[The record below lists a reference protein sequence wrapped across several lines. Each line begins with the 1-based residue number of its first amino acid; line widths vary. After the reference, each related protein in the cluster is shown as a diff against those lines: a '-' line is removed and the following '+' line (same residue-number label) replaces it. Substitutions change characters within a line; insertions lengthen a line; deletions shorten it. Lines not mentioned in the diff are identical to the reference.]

1 MRCILTAVWFATLL
15 LSSTWPT
22 ADVVAQQ
29 RPAPPQGKAAELVQL
44 WESLQHPHAPSQQI
58 ALADRALRLER
69 EIGRWPLKVSR
80 DEARGFLWWRSAI
93 GHAELSEGDS
103 AENQERAIAAFKKA
117 AALLVGKRAAQ
128 KRASVQYGLGT
139 AYLNRLRGD
148 KTDNLEKAIAA
159 HEAALTLFT
168 REATPSEWALA
179 QSGLGDAHRSRL
191 RGDRADNLERAIAA
205 YEAALAVMTREAT
218 PIGWATTMHSLG
230 NAYGDRVRGDKA
242 DNLEKSIAYLE
253 AALLVITRVE
263 APANWARGQVN
274 LAIAY
279 SNRIGGNKADN
290 MEVAISAYESALTV
304 LTREVAPVEWAITQ
318 GNVGTAYTERVRGD
332 RADNLERAI
341 EAHEAALTIE
351 SRETMPYQWGTTQNN
366 LGGAYFQ
373 RIRGEKADNIER
385 AIAAFDAALT
395 VRSPESQP
403 YHWATTQN
411 NLGAAYEK
419 RIRGNRSENVE
430 KAIAAHK
437 SALTVRTREAMPFDW
452 AVAQQN
458 LGIAYTNR
466 VEGDPAENMD
476 KAIAAFEAALTV
488 RTRAALPYEWALT
501 QMNLGGAYWRRIR
514 GDRADNQEKV
524 IGAYAS
530 ALTVVNREAFPI
542 EWAGTQFSLA
552 LTYLDRVRGDR
563 ADNLRKAIAACEAAL
578 TVRTLKGM
586 PHEHM
591 LAARLLGGVLSQSGE
606 WDKASEAY
614 GSAREAF
621 LLLFGQGLNDHDARN
636 LISQAGS
643 LFADAA
649 FAAAQLGEDER
660 VFALATEGRARLMAV
675 ALKLTTLDLS
685 ADKRQRL
692 DELRAE
698 IRIADRGV
706 EAAQGTERAAALGKL
721 VSRRQELLSL
731 VTSAD
736 AAGVSALAQAR
747 TLAGEGGAVV
757 VPIVTKLGGKL
768 LLVTDGPSKGSGRQ
782 GLTAINL
789 PDLTTDKVDVLIR
802 GDGRD
807 GKAGG
812 WLGAYNINYLDEAE
826 HNRRWREWTS
836 AIDNLGPQ
844 LWHLFGAQLDA
855 ALKDAGIKPG
865 ARIVWLPTGAL
876 GILPLGLV
884 QDPGTGLRLV
894 DGYEIVYASSLESL
908 AVAQKEIAK
917 GTTSAL
923 ATLAAVVN
931 PTGDLEGSEKEGKI
945 VASHFPDQARTVLE
959 RAQASPEAVLAALKG
974 KTHWHFASHGT
985 FSWRDAR
992 QSALVMHGGKD
1003 LSVGSLL
1010 ETDGLGR
1017 PRLVV
1022 LSACETGLYDIQSNP
1037 DEFIGLPGAFTA
1049 LGATGVLGTL
1059 WPVSDAATALLI
1071 AKFYELHMGEGLAPP
1086 RALRQ
1091 AQLWLRQASSADLEA
1106 YARGAAEQGRLES
1119 SHVAEIAADLS
1130 EVRLNRSRNAALFQW
1145 VTPDATRADAKTGST
1160 SASNVARVYAHP
1172 YFWAGFVY
1180 TGL

>member
-1 MRCILTAVWFATLL
+1 MRRILTAVWFAALL
-15 LSSTWPT
+15 VSSTWST
-22 ADVVAQQ
+22 GDAVAQQ
-29 RPAPPQGKAAELVQL
+29 RPALPQSKAAELVRL
-44 WESLQHPHAPSQQI
+44 WESLQQPHAPPQQI

-69 EIGRWPLKVSR
+69 EIGRWPLKVPR

-93 GHAELSEGDS
+93 GHAELTEGDP
-103 AENQERAIAAFKKA
+103 AENQERAIAAFEKA

-148 KTDNLEKAIAA
+148 KADNLEKAIAA
-159 HEAALTLFT
+159 HEAALTVFT
-168 REATPSEWALA
+168 REATPTEWAQA
-179 QSGLGDAHRSRL
+179 RSGLGDAHRSRL
-191 RGDRADNLERAIAA
+191 RGDRADNLEKAIAA
-205 YEAALAVMTREAT
+205 YEAALAVMTREAM
-218 PIGWATTMHSLG
+218 PIGWATTMQGLG

-253 AALLVITRVE
+253 AALIVITRVE
-263 APANWARGQVN
+263 APVNWARGQVN

-304 LTREVAPVEWAITQ
+304 LTREVAPVEWATTQ
-318 GNVGTAYTERVRGD
+318 GNVGTAYAQRVRGD
-332 RADNLERAI
+332 RADNLEKAI
-341 EAHEAALTIE
+341 EAYEAALTVAT
-351 SRETMPYQWGTTQNN
+351 RETMPHQWGMTQHN
-366 LGGAYFQ
+366 LGSAYFQ
-373 RIRGEKADNIER
+373 RIRGENADNIER
-385 AIAAFDAALT
+385 AIAAFEAALT
-395 VRSPESQP
+395 VRTPESEP
-403 YHWATTQN
+403 YDWATTQN
-411 NLGAAYEK
+411 NLGAAYQK
-419 RIRGNRSENVE
+419 RIRGDRSANIE

-437 SALTVRTREAMPFDW
+437 WALTVRTREAMPYDW
-452 AVAQQN
+452 AITQGN
-458 LGIAYTNR
+458 LAIDYSNR

-476 KAIAAFEAALTV
+476 RAVVGFEAALTV
-488 RTRAALPYEWALT
+488 LTRAALPYEWALT
-501 QMNLGGAYWRRIR
+501 QMSLGGAYWRRTW
-514 GDRADNQEKV
+514 GDRTDNREKG

-530 ALTVVNREAFPI
+530 ALTGVNREEFPI
-542 EWAGTQFSLA
+542 EWAAMQFGLA
-552 LTYLDRVRGDR
+552 LNYMDRVRGDR

-586 PHEHM
+586 PLEHVM
-591 LAARLLGGVLSQSGE
+591 TARVLGDALSQSGE
-606 WDKASEAY
+606 WDKASVAY
-614 GSAREAF
+614 ASAREAF
-621 LLLFGQGLNDHDARN
+621 LLLFGQGLNDHDARS
-636 LISQAGS
+636 LVSQAGS

-660 VFALATEGRARLMAV
+660 AFALATEGRARLMAV
-675 ALKLTTLDLS
+675 ALKLTTLDLP

-698 IRIADRGV
+698 IRVADRGV
-706 EAAQGTERAAALGKL
+706 EAAQGTERAAAVEKL
-721 VSRRQELLSL
+721 VSRRQELLGL

-747 TLAGEGGAVV
+747 TLAREGGAVV

-768 LLVTDGPSKGSGRQ
+768 LIVTDGASKGSGRQ
-782 GLTAINL
+782 DLTTVNL
-789 PDLTTDKVDVLIR
+789 PGLTTDKVDVLIR
-802 GDGRD
+802 GDGRG
-807 GKAGG
+807 GKTGG
-812 WLGAYNINYLDEAE
+812 WLGAYSINFLDTAE
-826 HNRRWREWTS
+826 LDRRWPEWTS
-836 AIDNLGPQ
+836 AIDNLGPE
-844 LWHLFGAQLDA
+844 LWRLFGARLDA
-855 ALKDAGIKPG
+855 ALKDAGVKPG
-865 ARIVWLPTGAL
+865 SRIVWLPTGAL

-884 QDPGTGLRLV
+884 QDPATGLRLV
-894 DGYEIVYASSLESL
+894 DGYEIVYASSLEAL
-908 AVAQKEIAK
+908 ASAQKEIAK
-917 GTTSAL
+917 SISSAP

-931 PTGDLEGSEKEGKI
+931 PTGDLEGSEKEGKV
-945 VASHFPDQARTVLE
+945 VASHFPDKARTVLA

-985 FSWRDAR
+985 FSWGDAR
-992 QSALVMHGGKD
+992 QSALVMHDGKD
-1003 LSVGSLL
+1003 LSVGRLL

-1059 WPVSDAATALLI
+1059 WQVSDAATALLI

-1086 RALRQ
+1086 TALRQ

-1106 YARGAAEQGRLES
+1106 YARGAAGQGRLES
-1119 SHVAEIAADLS
+1119 RHVAEIAEDLS
-1130 EVRLNRSRNAALFQW
+1130 EVRLKRSRNAALIQW
-1145 VTPDATRADAKTGST
+1145 IAPDVTRADDKTGSG
-1160 SASNVARVYAHP
+1160 SASNLARVYAHP